1 MFVFDAKLI
10 IKRMKQK
17 DLNHK
22 QLARLT
28 KEVDIEG
35 KGVSDMTC
43 YRITR
48 PFYDPRFSTIS
59 MVCLAL
65 ELSPKSAMKERKRK
79 VKC

>member
-10 IKRMKQK
+10 IKRMKQRE
-17 DLNHK
+17 LTHK

-28 KEVDIEG
+28 KKVDIEG

-43 YRITR
+43 YRVTR

-59 MVCLAL
+59 MICLAL
-65 ELSPKSAMKERKRK
+65 EISPKSVMIKRGK
-79 VKC
+79 

>member
-1 MFVFDAKLI
+1 MYVFDAKLI
-10 IKRMKQK
+10 IKRMKERE
-17 DLNHK
+17 LNHK

-28 KEVDIEG
+28 KKVDIEG

-43 YRITR
+43 YRVTR

-65 ELSPKSAMKERKRK
+65 DLSPKSVMIQRGK
-79 VKC
+79 